1 MIYLYFDSKG
11 VLKERIND
19 VVNCGDDNV
28 NKIAVYWED
37 DITALYRCGIRYQ
50 MANQTFWPIPDS
62 PLYADYVASGDER
75 YIPYNKDQDL
85 KYFKYGTPYSFRVFI
100 IPSGII
106 NHVPSNVLDN
116 ETNSNM
122 SVSASVYFVTGTTNK
137 VMDKFAFNVGPS
149 SLGVRMDEHINLAE
163 WNALVKVLANKQ
175 LFIVDEYSKIV
186 PAQHVAYD
194 MFFAVDEQAFY
205 YLDESLQLQQWM
217 FGLTF
222 DTTPTNG
229 SSNPVTSSG
238 IYSWVLSQISSL
250 GSLKAHICEDAEDTP
265 YDVVWDDV
273 QGELLPEDALPSTL
287 YLVPNGDDTYTEYFP
302 IYTGSDY
309 EWEVIGSTNIG
320 LPDAPITN
328 GTYKLTCTVNGGVAS
343 YSWSKT
349 NIESFN
355 ISVWTT
361 DNSIS
366 PFSAKAVV
374 TYVGTIG
381 ENSLVSLIND
391 NAILFGTYGFSIGAI
406 SGQNITIYA
415 LTAPSSSV
423 TLKIKKEEL

>member
-19 VVNCGDDNV
+19 IVNCGDKNV

-37 DITALYRCGIRYQ
+37 DVTALYRCGIRYQ
-50 MANQTFWPIPDS
+50 MSGQTFWPTPDS
-62 PLYADYVASGDER
+62 PLYANYVASGDER
-75 YIPYNKDQDL
+75 YILYNKDQDL
-85 KYFKYGTPYSFRVFI
+85 KYFKYGTAYPFRVFV
-100 IPSGII
+100 IPQEI
-106 NHVPSNVLDN
+106 LLN
-116 ETNSNM
+116 ETDDNIP
-122 SVSASVYFVTGTTNK
+122 VVASVYFTQDDVQK

-163 WNALVKVLANKQ
+163 WNSLVRVLANKQ
-175 LFIVDEYSKIV
+175 LFIVDEYDKIV

-205 YLDESLQLQQWM
+205 YLDASRNLQQWM

-222 DTTPTNG
+222 DTTPANG

-238 IYSWVLSQISSL
+238 IYNWVLSQISNL
-250 GSLKAHICEDAEDTP
+250 GGLKAHICEDAEDTP
-265 YDVVWDDV
+265 YDVVWGDNI
-273 QGELLPEDALPSTL
+273 QGELLPDDALPSTL
-287 YLVPNGDDTYTEYFP
+287 YLVPNDDNTYTEYFP

-320 LPDAPITN
+320 LPDAPVTS
-328 GTYKLTCTVNGGVAS
+328 GTYKLTCTVSGGVAS

-349 NIESFN
+349 EIESFS
-355 ISVWTT
+355 ISAWTT